1 MVIFFWFVLKISLEI
16 ASQVL
21 STLIHS
27 LSDETSSSFGGFMCS
42 LVLVGVLVMNKRSV
56 LVRLYRIVSVFKFV
70 NSFVNL
76 NISYSLILIL
86 GTSVLRIWHSR
97 LRVTIGAGLSHSLE
111 HVVLSVGL
119 SCRRLPWDI
128 SHLEV
133 PTWLGAITSSSESFF
148 CNISVRGLIWIL
160 GCRDSLLNLVTEFLV
175 NDHRVM
181 KTHVALLHTFA
192 VNLETRNDSLRL
204 VTDILLV
211 VARLASTATHITHA
225 RCTVDNTWL
234 RNSVTLAVCQD
245 LSFLHILWILI
256 SR

>member
-21 STLIHS
+21 STLVHS
-27 LSDETSSSFGGFMCS
+27 LSDETTCSFGVFMSS
-42 LVLVGVLVMNKRSV
+42 LVLVCVLVMNKWSI

-76 NISYSLILIL
+76 NISYSLILIWM
-86 GTSVLRIWHSR
+86 TSVHSWYSC
-97 LRVTIGAGLSHSLE
+97 LRVTICALGLSHSLE

-119 SCRRLPWDI
+119 SCRRLPWDV

-133 PTWLGAITSSSESFF
+133 PTWLRAITSSSERFLSYVP
-148 CNISVRGLIWIL
+148 VRCLIWIL
-160 GCRDSLLNLVTEFLV
+160 GCRDSLLNLVTEFFV

-181 KTHVALLHTFA
+181 KTHVALLHAFA
-192 VNLETRNDSLRL
+192 VTLETRNNSLGL

-211 VARLASTATHITHA
+211 VAGLASTATHITHA